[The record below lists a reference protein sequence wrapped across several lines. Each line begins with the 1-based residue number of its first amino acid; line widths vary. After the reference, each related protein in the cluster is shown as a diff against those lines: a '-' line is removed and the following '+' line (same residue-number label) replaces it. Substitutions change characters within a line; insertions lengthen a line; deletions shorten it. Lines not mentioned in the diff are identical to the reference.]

1 MRILQWIVR
10 RAKGQARAFEGPLG
24 WTPKYSDIDW
34 RGLDYTKEQF
44 AEAMH
49 VNREEWFQEIASHNE
64 LFFKLYDR
72 LPRDLTAIRDLLLA
86 SLCRIPEKWA
96 KG

>member
-1 MRILQWIVR
+1 MRVDR
-10 RAKGQARAFEGPLG
+10 
-24 WTPKYSDIDW
+24 D
-34 RGLDYTKEQF
+34 
-44 AEAMH
+44 
-49 VNREEWFQEIASHNE
+49 EWFQEIASHNE